1 MARPRK
7 SEPTRHRRKDLRREI
22 LVSATPQE
30 SWVALLEDNQ
40 LVEIM
45 FDRPDT
51 DRLVGDIFLG
61 RVEAVLPGIQAA
73 FVDIGTGKAGFLH
86 VSDLNYGQEDA
97 EDDANGDGNGNGGP
111 DGDGNG
117 RDRSGG
123 DRREAEGRDRREGN
137 GRGRRRRR
145 TAKLP
150 PIQDY
155 LQKGQEILVQA
166 TKEAI
171 GTKGPRL
178 TAQISLPGRFLV
190 YMPHASRVGISRK
203 IEGREQRTKLRRMAQ
218 DVLPPD
224 SGGLI
229 VRTVG
234 EEVTKTTLQK
244 EFERLHARWK
254 DIRKRAESQKAPL
267 AVHREAKLISG
278 VIRDLFSDK
287 FEAVRIDSKEIF
299 DEVVDYVKGVD
310 PDLLDRVHFH
320 DGAEPLFDK
329 YGVEEEV
336 QKAFRRT
343 VGLKSGGHIVIEP
356 TEALVSIDVNTGR
369 FTGKGK
375 KDPEQTILKT
385 NIDAAREICKQLRLR
400 DVGGI
405 IVVDFID
412 MESQENRDKVLRELR
427 THLGRDRARTK
438 AFEISTL
445 GLVEMTRQRVRPSLF
460 NSLTDVCSACG
471 GMGRVYTPATVV
483 RRIER
488 SLRRAAAAK
497 EEKLIVVRVHP
508 EIALR
513 VIEEEPGLLQRLRR
527 GTRLD
532 LLMRD
537 DPLMRLDEF
546 RLLSGPAETDVTDK
560 YVAA

>member
-1 MARPRK
+1 M
-7 SEPTRHRRKDLRREI
+7 
-22 LVSATPQE
+22 SATPQE

-97 EDDANGDGNGNGGP
+97 EDDANGDGNANGGH
-111 DGDGNG
+111 DADGNG

-123 DRREAEGRDRREGN
+123 GGSDRREAEGRDRREGN

-155 LQKGQEILVQA
+155 LQKGEDILVQA

-287 FEAVRIDSKEIF
+287 FEAVRIDSREIF